1 MKLRNLFALLV
12 VVLVTVSILFAQT
25 EAKKTDAPKAKD
37 KSCCPSEKGAKSEAK
52 AGDKKSDC
60 TSKDA
65 THKHEAGS
73 DCMSKGTKD
82 AKKECDKGD
91 DCCEK
96 TGVKHDDDCSKA
108 KDGKHECPDK
118 TEKKEVK
125 KS

>member
-12 VVLVTVSILFAQT
+12 VVLVSVSILFAQT
-25 EAKKTDAPKAKD
+25 ETKKTDAPKAKD
-37 KSCCPSEKGAKSEAK
+37 KSCCPSEKATKSDVKSDAKK
-52 AGDKKSDC
+52 TDC

-65 THKHEAGS
+65 THKHDGKS
-73 DCMSKGTKD
+73 DCTSKEVKD

-96 TGVKHDDDCSKA
+96 TGKKECDDTKT

-118 TEKKEVK
+118 TVKKEVK